1 MVGDGSGGDSSELR
15 DDTIVSSVHYKQTD
29 GFHMNTIQAADHRPP
44 PELCSEQT
52 MAQCISAG
60 ETLTRHSVFEMKSLY
75 QMCRVEEESGA
86 LRLDAYEQELGFRR
100 AQVSSIP

>member
-1 MVGDGSGGDSSELR
+1 
-15 DDTIVSSVHYKQTD
+15 
-29 GFHMNTIQAADHRPP
+29 
-44 PELCSEQT
+44 